1 VRGNRQ
7 DSALSDALGAIILI
21 SVVGLGIAVAGMMI
35 LSNPPPE
42 KIPAIS
48 SDITTIN
55 RTIYISHNG
64 GDSIRKSEMQ
74 IIVDGKDY
82 TNRFSSPDGT
92 PWSAWSVGDYLKYTV
107 PGAPT
112 DAMPQGV
119 TIYYLG
125 AKSEYLIQSMGVPSA
140 AVRPSYTTP
149 VPTSPTPAPPLPVAA
164 GFSGTPTSGAPGLNV
179 QFTDLSTGPVT
190 SWEWNFGDGS
200 TESLVKTP
208 PVHQYTLTGKYQV
221 TLTVGNGSGF
231 STKSV
236 DKYIIV
242 NPYPA
247 WYNCQW
253 GYRKNITIQKSRVSG
268 TLTNFPVL
276 ISISSDGDLKAR
288 ARSDG
293 YDILFTDS
301 TGTAVIPHEIER
313 YTSASGDL
321 VAWVKVPT
329 VSSSANTT
337 IYMYYGNPASS
348 DQQNKN
354 GVWDAN
360 YKAVWHLNEGG
371 TGTRYDST
379 ANANNANPRNYDGTE
394 GTTGQITGAD
404 RLHGTSPSDYLE
416 SASNIGITGNS
427 ARTISFWVNLADTS
441 RNGMV
446 GWGTN
451 ANQQEFEAA
460 VRETHYFLWG
470 YGAGNDWDT
479 ALTPAIGN
487 WHYYS
492 VTFDGTRTAS
502 WYVDGSQIGTTSAY
516 TYATS
521 DTHGF
526 IGYEYDS
533 GRSTTDKSSYMNGV
547 IDEVRISGI
556 ARSADWVAT
565 ENRDQ
570 ASPAT
575 FAIPGS
581 QEMWSC

>member
-1 VRGNRQ
+1 VRSNHQ
-7 DSALSDALGAIILI
+7 DSALSDALGAIVLVA
-21 SVVGLGIAVAGMMI
+21 VVGLGIAVAGMMI
-35 LSNPPPE
+35 LSNPSAE

-64 GDSIRKSEMQ
+64 GDSIRKTDMQ
-74 IIVDGKDY
+74 IVVDGVDY
-82 TNRFSSPDGT
+82 TNRFTSPGGT
-92 PWSAWSVGDYLKYTV
+92 SWSAWSVGDYLSYIV

-112 DAMPQGV
+112 DGMPRGV

-140 AVRPSYTTP
+140 VVRPGYTTP
-149 VPTSPTPAPPLPVAA
+149 VPTSPTPVPPLPVVAD
-164 GFSGTPTSGAPGLNV
+164 FSGTPVSGPPVLNV

-200 TESLVKTP
+200 PDSTVKIP
-208 PVHQYTLTGKYQV
+208 PVHQYTQAGKYLV

-242 NPYPA
+242 YPSPA

-253 GYRKNITIQKSRVSG
+253 GYRKNITIQKSQVSG
-268 TLTNFPVL
+268 TQTNFPVL
-276 ISISSDGDLKAR
+276 ISLSSDSDLQTR

-293 YDILFTDS
+293 HDILFTDS
-301 TGTAVIPHEIER
+301 SGTVVIPHEIEK

-379 ANANNANPRNYDGTE
+379 ANANNANPRNYAGTE

-404 RLHGTSPSDYLE
+404 RLHRSPTDYLE
-416 SASNIGITGNS
+416 STSNIGITGNS
-427 ARTISFWVNLADTS
+427 ARTISFWVNLDDTN

-446 GWGTN
+446 GWGN
-451 ANQQEFEAA
+451 NGIQQEFEVA

-479 ALTPAIGN
+479 AITPATGS
-487 WHYYS
+487 WHYYT
-492 VTFDGTRTAS
+492 VAFDGTTTAR
-502 WYVDGSQIGTTSAY
+502 WYVDGSLLGSTTAY
-516 TYATS
+516 TYATANS
-521 DTHGF
+521 PVS
-526 IGYEYDS
+526 IGYEYDG
-533 GRSTTDKSSYMNGV
+533 GRTTTDKTSYLKGV
-547 IDEVRISGI
+547 IDEVRISSI